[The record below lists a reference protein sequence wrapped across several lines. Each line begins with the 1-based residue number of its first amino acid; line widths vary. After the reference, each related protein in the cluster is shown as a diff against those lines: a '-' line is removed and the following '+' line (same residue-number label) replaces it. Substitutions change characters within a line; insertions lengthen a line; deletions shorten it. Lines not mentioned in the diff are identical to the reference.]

1 MIALIISN
9 PICSEIG
16 ERYWFDF
23 DAIGS
28 DGDHVYIFVRAAPR
42 HSPSKAMQIVKSIP
56 AREFFQEIPLSK
68 ETALGRRI
76 LELRR
81 LHRNSRW
88 CVMADIIRNYVEKQ
102 GTSEDRKTISR
113 WVCWNSSNYRRREHA
128 QSLAAGCAV
137 WFLHKFIPKSFVSF
151 LRILLRIAYKA
162 TFLGEANVR
171 GHAIELIRIIWHT
184 AIGELVPVFE
194 SMIDTAPNTSI

>member
-1 MIALIISN
+1 MQAIVSTKFDITWFSIKNTEESCCKILIALIISN

-28 DGDHVYIFVRAAPR
+28 DGDHVHIFVRAAPR
-42 HSPSKAMQIVKSIP
+42 HSPSKAMQIVKSIT

-81 LHRNSRW
+81 LHRNSR
-88 CVMADIIRNYVEKQ
+88 
-102 GTSEDRKTISR
+102 
-113 WVCWNSSNYRRREHA
+113 
-128 QSLAAGCAV
+128 
-137 WFLHKFIPKSFVSF
+137 
-151 LRILLRIAYKA
+151 
-162 TFLGEANVR
+162 
-171 GHAIELIRIIWHT
+171 
-184 AIGELVPVFE
+184 
-194 SMIDTAPNTSI
+194 